1 MFTFRRDIRAPF
13 SATKLYY
20 IYIHACIYFERHS
33 EAEFRTSN
41 FSRSKK
47 TNLRLNFFSHVCS
60 FIAYFV
66 LIVRTHFDKL
76 NGSLA
81 KQKRKKR
88 IFFPMP
94 CYYCLARVLF
104 FLSFVCNYTNDS
116 SPSILFSS
124 RISSRR
130 FIIQRFTI
138 VLFPWLTLIA
148 DLLSIWV
155 RHHNSNVPGIK
166 FSFEILLRETEESN

>member
-1 MFTFRRDIRAPF
+1 MYIFRASFRGGVSNEQLLSFEEDKSSIKLFFPRVQFYRVFRSNCANTFWQVQRI
-13 SATKLYY
+13 S
-20 IYIHACIYFERHS
+20 S
-33 EAEFRTSN
+33 
-41 FSRSKK
+41 
-47 TNLRLNFFSHVCS
+47 
-60 FIAYFV
+60 
-66 LIVRTHFDKL
+66 
-76 NGSLA
+76 

-88 IFFPMP
+88 IFFPML

-124 RISSRR
+124 RIPSRR